1 MRAGS
6 AYEKANTYQDQDVEP
21 AGAGWTFLSNHGHVL
36 VCIASDPGIRGRDIA
51 VRVGITERSAQAI
64 IHDLVVAG
72 YVRKTRVGR
81 RNHYD
86 INPELP
92 LRHPVEQPHSIGDL
106 LGLMIWPRRSSGSR
120 QSRRPRRD
128 PAEHQPR

>member
-1 MRAGS
+1 MGVAS
-6 AYEKANTYQDQDVEP
+6 VAMKADSTYKDIDTHKDQDAESANP
-21 AGAGWTFLSNHGHVL
+21 GWTFLSNHGHVL

-51 VRVGITERSAQAI
+51 TRVGITERSAQAI

-72 YVRKTRVGR
+72 YVRKTRIGR

-106 LGLMIWPRRSSGSR
+106 LSLVILPQRSLGG
-120 QSRRPRRD
+120 
-128 PAEHQPR
+128 